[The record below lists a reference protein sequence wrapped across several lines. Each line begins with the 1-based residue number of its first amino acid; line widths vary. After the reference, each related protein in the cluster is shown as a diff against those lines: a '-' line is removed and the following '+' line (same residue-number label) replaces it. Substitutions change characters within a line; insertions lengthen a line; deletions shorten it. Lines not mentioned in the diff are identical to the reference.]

1 MADNFQY
8 INVGD
13 EVIQF
18 PADMSDADI
27 EKALQQNDPE
37 YQKYKELYLDIP
49 DIGKIP
55 SFPEYKQQLQDT
67 KADEERRANRS
78 VGEKALGVG
87 ETALSTGSAVGSA
100 FLSPFV
106 WGGESIVDLVK
117 GRPVES
123 FENRFSELMQE
134 GTYQPRTEAGQEYT
148 KDVGDFIK
156 ESKIEGAIGMPFLG
170 RIGNAGAG
178 TAIKEGVK
186 QVGSQVGKVLPKSKP
201 KTTPKS
207 ERGITS
213 QIIGGTTG
221 AGDAPLRIA
230 YETGKQGLK
239 KEVDA
244 FRKGIEGNMNPQN
257 LVQRANSALGLI
269 RKQVNLEYQKSKA
282 RLSQDKKVLSFDE
295 IEQAIKDVKS
305 EFEFQGKV
313 KSKSATNMIK
323 NLEKE
328 INKWKK
334 YDKKKFHTPEGF
346 DALKQLIGEEFDK
359 TSPGTRERL
368 VVDRIYTS
376 MGETIR
382 KNAPIYD
389 EMMSD
394 YAKGKDTIRQIQDTL
409 SLKEGKSV
417 DTQFRKLSSVL
428 RNNVN
433 TNFGE
438 RAVLAE
444 RLNKL
449 DPTLFPELA
458 GQSLTD
464 VFPRGIQKAV
474 GSANIGLQGT
484 NLGLNVFGGGVNP
497 FLTLP
502 TLLTQSP
509 RIMGETA
516 FQLGRGARGVQ
527 NLKQQIGNVIKTPE
541 VPSLLNTGSS
551 QAVTDPLG
559 LLGISER

>member
-1 MADNFQY
+1 MSDKLQY
-8 INVGD
+8 ITVGD
-13 EVIQF
+13 EVIPF
-18 PADMSDADI
+18 PEDMTDAEI
-27 EKALQQNDPE
+27 ELAIQQDDPL
-37 YQKYKELYLDIP
+37 YQQYKETFLDIP
-49 DIGKIP
+49 GVQNIP
-55 SFPEYKQQLQDT
+55 SFADYAQQVET
-67 KADEERRANRS
+67 VKADEARRSNRGI
-78 VGEKALGVG
+78 GEKALGVG
-87 ETALSTGSAVGSA
+87 EAGLSTGSALLSA
-100 FLSPFV
+100 IASPFV
-106 WGGESIVDLVK
+106 YGGESLVDVVK

-123 FENRFSELMQE
+123 FETRFPELMQE
-134 GTYQPRTEAGQEYT
+134 GTYQPRTEVGQEYA
-148 KDVGDFIK
+148 KDVGDFVR
-156 ESKIEGAIGMPFLG
+156 ESKIEGAIGIPVLG
-170 RIGNAGAG
+170 RLSNIGVG
-178 TAIKEGVK
+178 TAVKELGK
-186 QVGSQVGKVLPKSKP
+186 DLGSQVGKVLPKPKP

-207 ERGITS
+207 ERGVTS

-269 RKQVNLEYQKSKA
+269 RKQVNLEYQKSKDK
-282 RLSQDKKVLSFDE
+282 LTQDKKVLSFDE
-295 IEQAIKDVKS
+295 IDEALKDAKS

-313 KSKSATNMIK
+313 KSKSATKMIN

-389 EMMSD
+389 EMMKD
-394 YAKGKDTIRQIQDTL
+394 YATGKDTIRQIQDTL

-474 GSANIGLQGT
+474 GSANIGLQGA
-484 NLGLNVFGGGVNP
+484 NIGANVLGGGINP
-497 FLTLP
+497 LFTIP
-502 TLLTQSP
+502 SLLAQSP
-509 RIMGETA
+509 RLMGETA

-527 NLKQQIGNVIKTPE
+527 NLKQQIGNKIKTPE
-541 VPSLLNTGSS
+541 VPSLIGTGST

>member
-1 MADNFQY
+1 MADKFQY
-8 INVGD
+8 ITVGD
-13 EVIQF
+13 EVIPF
-18 PADMSDADI
+18 PEDMTDAEI
-27 EKALQQNDPE
+27 ELAIQQDDPL
-37 YQKYKELYLDIP
+37 YQQYKETFLDIP
-49 DIGKIP
+49 GVQNIP
-55 SFPEYKQQLQDT
+55 SFADYAQQVENV
-67 KADEERRANRS
+67 KADEVRRANRGI
-78 VGEKALGVG
+78 GEKALGVG
-87 ETALSTGSAVGSA
+87 EAGLSTGTALLSAIA
-100 FLSPFV
+100 SPFV
-106 WGGESIVDLVK
+106 YGGESLVDVVK

-123 FENRFSELMQE
+123 FETRFPELMQE
-134 GTYQPRTEAGQEYT
+134 GTYQPRTEVGQEYA
-148 KDVGDFIK
+148 KNVGDFIT
-156 ESKIEGAIGMPFLG
+156 ESKIEGAIGTPALG
-170 RIGNAGAG
+170 RLSNIGVG
-178 TAIKEGVK
+178 TAVKELGK
-186 QVGSQVGKVLPKSKP
+186 DLGSQVGKVLPKPKP

-244 FRKGIEGNMNPQN
+244 FRKGIEGNISPQN

-282 RLSQDKKVLSFDE
+282 SLSQDKKVLSFDDIDE
-295 IEQAIKDVKS
+295 AIKDVKS

-389 EMMSD
+389 EMMKD
-394 YAKGKDTIRQIQDTL
+394 YATGKDTIRQIQDTL
-409 SLKEGKSV
+409 SLKEGRSV

-474 GSANIGLQGT
+474 GSANVGLQGT
-484 NLGLNVFGGGVNP
+484 NIGLNLFGGGVNP
-497 FLTLP
+497 FLVLP
-502 TLLTQSP
+502 SLLTQSP

-516 FQLGRGARGVQ
+516 FQLGKGARGVQ
-527 NLKQQIGNVIKTPE
+527 NLRQQIGNVIKTPE
-541 VPSLLNTGSS
+541 VPSLIGTGST

>member
-1 MADNFQY
+1 MSDNLQM
-8 INVGD
+8 IISGD
-13 EVIQF
+13 EVIPF
-18 PADMSDADI
+18 PVNMSNEEI
-27 EKALQQNDPE
+27 ELAFQKDDPD
-37 YQKYKELYLDIP
+37 YKTYKELYLDIP
-49 DIGKIP
+49 DIGTIP
-55 SFPEYKQQLQDT
+55 TFPEYKQMLKQE
-67 KADEERRANRS
+67 KADQERRANRGI
-78 VGEKALGVG
+78 GEKALGVG
-87 ETALSTGSAVGSA
+87 EAGLSTGTALLSAIA
-100 FLSPFV
+100 SPFV
-106 WGGESIVDLVK
+106 YGGESLVDVVK

-123 FENRFSELMQE
+123 FETRFPELMQE
-134 GTYQPRTEAGQEYT
+134 GTYQPRTEVGQEYA
-148 KDVGDFIK
+148 KDVGDFVR
-156 ESKIEGAIGMPFLG
+156 ESKIEGAIGTPVLG
-170 RIGNAGAG
+170 RLGNLGVG
-178 TAIKEGVK
+178 TAVKELGK
-186 QVGSQVGKVLPKSKP
+186 DALSQVGKVLPKPKP

-207 ERGITS
+207 ERGVTS

-230 YETGKQGLK
+230 YETGKQGLQ

-244 FRKGIEGNMNPQN
+244 FRKGIEGNVSPQN

-282 RLSQDKKVLSFDE
+282 SLSQDKKVLSFDE
-295 IEQAIKDVKS
+295 IDEAIKDVKS

-389 EMMSD
+389 EMMKD
-394 YAKGKDTIRQIQDTL
+394 YATGKDTIRQIQDTL
-409 SLKEGKSV
+409 SLKEGRSV

-464 VFPRGIQKAV
+464 VFPRGIQKAI
-474 GSANIGLQGT
+474 GSANVGLQGT
-484 NLGLNVFGGGVNP
+484 NIGFNLFGGGVNP
-497 FLTLP
+497 LLTLP
-502 TLLTQSP
+502 SLLTQSP

-516 FQLGRGARGVQ
+516 FQLGKGARGVQ
-527 NLKQQIGNVIKTPE
+527 NLRQQIGNVIKTPE
-541 VPSLLNTGSS
+541 VPSLIGTGST

>member
-1 MADNFQY
+1 MSDKLQY
-8 INVGD
+8 ITVGD
-13 EVIQF
+13 EVIPF
-18 PADMSDADI
+18 PEDMTDAEI
-27 EKALQQNDPE
+27 ELAIQQDDPL
-37 YQKYKELYLDIP
+37 YQQYKETFLDIP
-49 DIGKIP
+49 GVQNIP
-55 SFPEYKQQLQDT
+55 SFADYAQQVET
-67 KADEERRANRS
+67 VKADEERRANRGI
-78 VGEKALGVG
+78 GEKALGVG
-87 ETALSTGSAVGSA
+87 EAGLSTGSALLSA
-100 FLSPFV
+100 IASPFV
-106 WGGESIVDLVK
+106 YGGESLVDVVK

-123 FENRFSELMQE
+123 FETRFPQLMQE
-134 GTYQPRTEAGQEYT
+134 GTYQPRTEVGQEYA
-148 KDVGDFIK
+148 KDVGDFVR
-156 ESKIEGAIGMPFLG
+156 ESKIEGAIGIPVLG
-170 RIGNAGAG
+170 RLSNIGVG
-178 TAIKEGVK
+178 TAVKELGK
-186 QVGSQVGKVLPKSKP
+186 DLGSQVGKVLPKPKP

-207 ERGITS
+207 ERGVTS

-244 FRKGIEGNMNPQN
+244 FRKGIEGNISPQN
-257 LVQRANSALGLI
+257 LVQRANSALALI

-282 RLSQDKKVLSFDE
+282 KLSQDRSVLDFDD
-295 IEQAIKDVKS
+295 IDQALKDVKS

-313 KSKSATNMIK
+313 KSKSATKMIN

-346 DALKQLIGEEFDK
+346 DALKQLIGEEFDN
-359 TSPGTRERL
+359 TAPGSRERL

-389 EMMSD
+389 EMMKD
-394 YAKGKDTIRQIQDTL
+394 YATGKDTIKQIQDTL

-474 GSANIGLQGT
+474 GSANIGLQGA
-484 NLGLNVFGGGVNP
+484 NIGANVLGGGINP
-497 FLTLP
+497 LFTIP
-502 TLLTQSP
+502 SLLAQSP
-509 RIMGETA
+509 RLMGETA

-527 NLKQQIGNVIKTPE
+527 NIKQQIGNVIKTPE
-541 VPSLLNTGSS
+541 MPSLIGTGSS